1 MLTKILENI
10 GLNAKEAKVYLAAL
24 EIGSNPVSKIAS
36 KAKINRVTTYDIIE
50 KLAKKG
56 LISSFTRAKVKYFTA
71 TDPEVVITDFQRKVG
86 ELKNVLPD
94 LQRLSGETVHPR
106 VRYFEGFDG
115 IRHIYEDTLTSK
127 TEILNYGDSEEIRK
141 HWPSYDEDYVAKR
154 AKQKIFLRGIAL
166 DDEYGRKVVQNNTDY
181 NREIRLIP
189 KDKFNF
195 SNEIHIYDDKVAII
209 SYKDELIGMIIES
222 PEIANT
228 QRSIFSMVWEFSGAY
243 ESVGN
248 DKSEQT
254 TKEKKAVTKNVPI
267 KEEEPPEP
275 EQEVV
280 VENKA
285 WQQEPENEPK
295 NEEDET
301 KTEETQDIDVS
312 DIISKRL
319 DGIAPEPKPT
329 VEPEPASE
337 SEPAVVDSKQ
347 EENNQ
352 TEAKEEQAHR
362 EETDIQEKE
371 NIREH
376 ASIKEAPADPAVSA
390 DSPASID
397 QPATSDNSA
406 PTDPPAPEFDEQEE
420 QMPDSVS
427 PPPANTFDH
436 KEQGSLF

>member
-10 GLNAKEAKVYLAAL
+10 GLNAKEAKVYLATL
-24 EIGSNPVSKIAS
+24 KIGSNPVSKIAA

-50 KLAKKG
+50 KLTKKG

-86 ELKNVLPD
+86 QLKNVLPD

-127 TEILNYGDSEEIRK
+127 SEILNYGNSEEIRK

-154 AKQKIFLRGIAL
+154 AEKKIFLKGITL
-166 DDEYGRKVVQNNTDY
+166 DDGYGRKVVQNNTDY
-181 NREIRLIP
+181 HREIRLIP
-189 KDKFNF
+189 KDKFDF

-228 QRSIFSMVWEFSGAY
+228 QRSIFSMVWEFSGTY
-243 ESVGN
+243 ESETEN
-248 DKSEQT
+248 KST
-254 TKEKKAVTKNVPI
+254 EKKKTVTKNVPI
-267 KEEEPPEP
+267 KEVEPAEP

-285 WQQEPENEPK
+285 WQQEPEEIMETNA
-295 NEEDET
+295 EEQENDKKE
-301 KTEETQDIDVS
+301 KPEAPSDIDVS

-319 DGIAPEPKPT
+319 DGITPDPKQLET
-329 VEPEPASE
+329 EPELEQKPKAE
-337 SEPAVVDSKQ
+337 QEPENNKVSA
-347 EENNQ
+347 EENHN
-352 TEAKEEQAHR
+352 APA
-362 EETDIQEKE
+362 ETKNT
-371 NIREH
+371 NIRQHE
-376 ASIKEAPADPAVSA
+376 AIKESSPA
-390 DSPASID
+390 DSPV
-397 QPATSDNSA
+397 
-406 PTDPPAPEFDEQEE
+406 DPPAPEFNEEDEQIAE
-420 QMPDSVS
+420 SAS
-427 PPPANTFDH
+427 PAPANTFDN
-436 KEQGSLF
+436 KEQSSLF

>member
-24 EIGSNPVSKIAS
+24 EIGSNPVSKIAA

-50 KLAKKG
+50 KLTKKG

-154 AKQKIFLRGIAL
+154 ADKKIFLRGIAL

-243 ESVGN
+243 DYGKN
-248 DKSEQT
+248 DKPTQK
-254 TKEKKAVTKNVPI
+254 TKEEKTLTKNVPI

-285 WQQEPENEPK
+285 WQQEPEEVI
-295 NEEDET
+295 NEEQTENEKA
-301 KTEETQDIDVS
+301 KTDREEIKNVNKEEASDIDVS

-319 DGIAPEPKPT
+319 DGIAPDPKQPEPKMEPT
-329 VEPEPASE
+329 PEP
-337 SEPAVVDSKQ
+337 Q
-347 EENNQ
+347 YEENTQ
-352 TEAKEEQAHR
+352 TESKEEQGQTQ
-362 EETDIQEKE
+362 ETDIQQNE
-371 NIREH
+371 NNREH
-376 ASIKEAPADPAVSA
+376 SSIKKEPPADPPVLADQAVA
-390 DSPASID
+390 A
-397 QPATSDNSA
+397 
-406 PTDPPAPEFDEQEE
+406 DPPAPEFNEEE
-420 QMPDSVS
+420 QPPESVS